1 MLEDPSGADR
11 EPDGGDDA
19 VEPGETPDSIDV
31 QPEDP
36 DYPGQGSP
44 EPID

>member
-1 MLEDPSGADR
+1 MTLPEHEDDDR
-11 EPDGGDDA
+11 DDA
-19 VEPGETPDSIDV
+19 VTEEETPDSIDV

-36 DYPGQGSP
+36 DHPGRESR